1 MMSWLKKLFGK
12 TETPAHRAEAPVVVA
27 EAPAAE
33 VTVAPEAP
41 AAVVREGAPRIA
53 VVTGSTRPGR
63 NNRQVAEWVVAR
75 ASQRGDAVYELVDV
89 DDFNLPLL
97 DEAFP
102 AAYGNYQGEHTK
114 AWAAKIAEFDGYV
127 FVTPE
132 YNHST
137 TPALANALSFLNA
150 EFANKTAGIVG
161 YGSAMGARA
170 VEHLRGILSEL
181 QVAHVQKTGMFSLF
195 TDFENFSVFKPTE
208 LQAASVDPMLDQLVS
223 WTIAFSKVREGELE
237 AAAV

>member
-1 MMSWLKKLFGK
+1 MSWFKKLFGK
-12 TETPAHRAEAPVVVA
+12 ADSAAAHRAPAAVPA
-27 EAPAAE
+27 AAPAAE
-33 VTVAPEAP
+33 ATPASEAS

-63 NNRQVAEWVVAR
+63 NNLQVAEWLVAR
-75 ASQRGDAVYELVDV
+75 ASQRGDAVYELVDI
-89 DDFNLPLL
+89 DSFNLPLL

-102 AAYGNYQGEHTK
+102 AAYGNYAGEHTK
-114 AWAAKIAEFDGYV
+114 AWAAKVAEFDGFV

-137 TPALANALSFLNA
+137 SPALANALSFLNA
-150 EFANKTAGIVG
+150 EWANKAAGIVG

-170 VEHLRGILSEL
+170 VEHLRGVLSEL

-195 TDFENFSVFKPTE
+195 TDFKDFSAFEPTE

-223 WTIAFSKVREGELE
+223 WTVAFAKVRAGELE
-237 AAAV
+237 AASV